1 MKRKKFLLIS
11 VVAVAAIATPIVYF
25 NRRHK
30 ERDKPLEQ
38 PWILAGFCGEE
49 EIRAIGT
56 HYRSQVP
63 GENKRERLIE
73 LLLSDGAGQK
83 NSSTSNSAV
92 IKWID
97 KKIQQEFKDEK
108 TIVAKGWVIS
118 VTEARQCA
126 LFSMT

>member
-11 VVAVAAIATPIVYF
+11 VVAVAAIATPVVYF

-38 PWILAGFCGEE
+38 PWILARFCGEE

-56 HYRSQVP
+56 HYRAQVP
-63 GENKRERLIE
+63 GENKKERLIE
-73 LLLSDGAGQK
+73 LLLADGAGQK
-83 NSSTSNSAV
+83 ISSTSDSAV
-92 IKWID
+92 SKWID
-97 KKIQQEFKDEK
+97 KQIQQEFKDEK

>member
-11 VVAVAAIATPIVYF
+11 AVAVAAIATPVIYF
-25 NRRHK
+25 NRRSK

-49 EIRAIGT
+49 EIRAIGAY
-56 HYRSQVP
+56 YRAQVP
-63 GENKRERLIE
+63 DENKKDRLIE

-83 NSSTSNSAV
+83 ISSTSDSAV
-92 IKWID
+92 SKWID
-97 KKIQQEFKDEK
+97 KKIQQEFKAEK

>member
-11 VVAVAAIATPIVYF
+11 AVAVAAIATPVVYF
-25 NRRHK
+25 NRRPK

-49 EIRAIGT
+49 EIRAIGSQ
-56 HYRSQVP
+56 YRAQVP
-63 GENKRERLIE
+63 DENKKERLIE

-83 NSSTSNSAV
+83 ISSTSDSAV
-92 IKWID
+92 SEWLD